1 MASGE
6 HAPDGGQM
14 TLVEHL
20 AELRRRLLVSV
31 AAVVVAGIVVFVA
44 FPHILSW
51 LEGPYREVT
60 AGRGACPEDGCDLVA
75 TDPLAPFLVR
85 VKVAGYGG
93 LALAVPVVA
102 WEIWRFVV
110 PALRPNEKR
119 YAVPFVLAAV
129 ALFALGCVVAWFTI
143 ERALEFLLV
152 GSVGGEIQPFVTA
165 DRYLTLVMLMFVAF
179 GAAFEFPLVL
189 VALLLSNVVSTASLR
204 RARRWAVLGLTVFAA
219 VITPSQDP
227 FSMLF
232 MVVPLY
238 VFYEAAIVVGRVMKR

>member
-1 MASGE
+1 MVTEADAHE
-6 HAPDGGQM
+6 GGQM

-20 AELRRRLLVSV
+20 TELRQRLFVCVL
-31 AAVVVAGIVVFVA
+31 AVVVGGIVMFIL
-44 FPHILSW
+44 FPEILSW

-60 AGRGACPEDGCDLVA
+60 AGKGACPEDGCDLVA

-93 LALAVPVVA
+93 LALAIPVIA
-102 WEIWRFVV
+102 WEIWRFVL
-110 PALRPNEKR
+110 PALHPKEKR
-119 YAVPFVLAAV
+119 YAVPFILSAV
-129 ALFALGCVVAWFTI
+129 VLFAIGCLVAWFTI
-143 ERALEFLLV
+143 ERALEFLLI

-165 DRYLTLVMLMFVAF
+165 DRYLTLVTLMFVAF
-179 GAAFEFPLVL
+179 GAAFEFPLLL
-189 VALLLSNVVSTASLR
+189 VFLLLANVVSTAALR
-204 RARRWAVLGLTVFAA
+204 RSRRWAIVGLTVFAA

>member
-6 HAPDGGQM
+6 HAHDGGQM

-44 FPHILSW
+44 FPQILSW

-60 AGRGACPEDGCDLVA
+60 AGQGACPDDGCDLVA

-119 YAVPFVLAAV
+119 YAVPFILAAV